1 MEFGLKKIKRS
12 NMKILYWALKVAS
25 MILLTPV
32 VIVAIPGA
40 ILYFIAE
47 EIEDK

>member
-1 MEFGLKKIKRS
+1 
-12 NMKILYWALKVAS
+12 MKILYWTLKVIS

-40 ILYFIAE
+40 ILYFISE
-47 EIEDK
+47 EIEDKKF

>member
-1 MEFGLKKIKRS
+1 
-12 NMKILYWALKVAS
+12 MKLLYWTIKISS

-47 EIEDK
+47 EIELKIT

>member
-1 MEFGLKKIKRS
+1 
-12 NMKILYWALKVAS
+12 MKILYWSLKVIS
-25 MILLTPV
+25 MIFLTPV

-47 EIEDK
+47 EIEDNKL